1 MPFVEHPPRVGII
14 KVGQN
19 SQEVMGAMFAGGAG
33 VFAHP
38 GGYGFMGIPP
48 EFSDPPRDEVSTFKI
63 FDFVVEGIKGDFC
76 VARSTTVAF
85 LVLLLSY
92 AYLPLLCWRRPR
104 RIRRR

>member
-1 MPFVEHPPRVGII
+1 
-14 KVGQN
+14 
-19 SQEVMGAMFAGGAG
+19 
-33 VFAHP
+33 
-38 GGYGFMGIPP
+38 MGIPP
-48 EFSDPPRDEVSTFKI
+48 EFSDPSRDEVSTFKI

-104 RIRRR
+104 RIRRRPEEMEAQLDSPLQRSIVTLENKLEETKLE